1 MYENF
6 VPLSGSVSWLDNVKP
21 WELDWL
27 QIEKY
32 GVVLRCLFSLLVQN
46 LENLWEVVMESH
58 GGEINFWV
66 LFSSPQYVFEIAVY
80 IGNLEEIP
88 DNFVA
93 ARESENFS
101 TFYTYKMLLCI
112 TTSQTPQAAISGKS
126 KKGGRSSRSFMIR
139 GIKKSIMEN
148 T

>member
-1 MYENF
+1 
-6 VPLSGSVSWLDNVKP
+6 
-21 WELDWL
+21 
-27 QIEKY
+27 
-32 GVVLRCLFSLLVQN
+32 
-46 LENLWEVVMESH
+46 MESH

-80 IGNLEEIP
+80 IVNLEEIP